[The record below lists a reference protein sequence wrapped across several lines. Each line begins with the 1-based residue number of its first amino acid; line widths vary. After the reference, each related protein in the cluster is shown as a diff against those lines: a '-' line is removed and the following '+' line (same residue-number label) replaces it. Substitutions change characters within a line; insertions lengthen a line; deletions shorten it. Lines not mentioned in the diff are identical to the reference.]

1 MAARGD
7 AIRAKRAKRGDV
19 THRTRWCRTRGERTT
34 TNWFET
40 IAASRAA
47 RPPIPPRRVSI
58 RTIQAKSSIA
68 PLWKFRRVT
77 LPSLAAALLRRPYRK
92 PNGTRGSS
100 RDFGTMAYRRTP
112 DATEEDKKREI
123 EGGRER
129 ERERERQAR
138 KKGGARREREPVGR
152 TWYRNTGKRIPV
164 VASTAKTESTRWKR
178 KIPYLATEQRRIAV
192 GELGGPRS
200 PRLVAAPTIDEYVTE
215 PVSRATYRVQRVY
228 RARCKFTGRLANSTE
243 RRKRAPVDS
252 N

>member
-1 MAARGD
+1 MSYAR
-7 AIRAKRAKRGDV
+7 
-19 THRTRWCRTRGERTT
+19 RTNDDQLVRNDRRV
-34 TNWFET
+34 
-40 IAASRAA
+40 ASRAPTDSTSSSFDPDNPGKIFDRPAVEIPTRHFAESRCCAPSAPVPQTERNSWIVA
-47 RPPIPPRRVSI
+47 RLWNYGVSKNAG
-58 RTIQAKSSIA
+58 RD
-68 PLWKFRRVT
+68 
-77 LPSLAAALLRRPYRK
+77 
-92 PNGTRGSS
+92 RGRQKE
-100 RDFGTMAYRRTP
+100 RDRG
-112 DATEEDKKREI
+112 RE
-123 EGGRER
+123 RER